1 MTSKDPIS
9 SPNIPSVLNERAQ
22 QLLKFV
28 VERYIR
34 DGQPVGSRTIAR
46 ESSLDLSPATIRNV
60 MADLEEMGLIKA
72 PHTSAGRIPTGHGYR
87 IFVDSLL
94 TVSTLEEGEISSL
107 RHQLLPATESKRVLE
122 SASSLLSEV
131 TSLAGVVMLP
141 KRELIALRQV
151 EFVALSGSRVL
162 VIFVVNDH
170 EVQNRVINTS
180 RAYTSSELQQATNYL
195 NEHFAG
201 RDLGEMRRVLLDE
214 MQETQQN
221 MNQLMLAVLEAANQA
236 IKEGGDEDYYMA
248 GQTNLMGYAEMS
260 NVERLRQLFDAFNR
274 KRDIL
279 HLLDQSLHADG
290 IQIFIGEESGY
301 QPLDECSVV
310 TAPYTVEGQIVGV
323 LGVIGPTRMRYDR
336 VIPIVD
342 VTAKLLGAALNQVR

>member
-1 MTSKDPIS
+1 M
-9 SPNIPSVLNERAQ
+9 IPKEPHTHTYPVLNERAQ

-34 DGQPVGSRTIAR
+34 DGQPVGSRTVSR
-46 ESSLDLSPATIRNV
+46 DSPLDLSPATIRNV
-60 MADLEEMGLIKA
+60 MCDLEDMGFIKS
-72 PHTSAGRIPTGHGYR
+72 PHTSAGRIPTVQGYR
-87 IFVDSLL
+87 LFVDSLL
-94 TVSTLEEGEISSL
+94 TVRALEEGEISSL
-107 RHQLLPATESKRVLE
+107 RHQLAPVPDTKRILE
-122 SASSLLSEV
+122 NASSLLSEV
-131 TSLAGVVMLP
+131 TAMAGVVMLP

-151 EFVALSGSRVL
+151 EFMALSGNRVL
-162 VIFVVNDH
+162 VILVMNDQ

-180 RAYTSSELQQATNYL
+180 RAYTPSELQQASNYL

-201 RDLGEMRRVLLDE
+201 KDLSDMRQGLFAEMEQARSD
-214 MQETQQN
+214 
-221 MNQLMLAVLEAANQA
+221 MNQLMLAAIEMANQA
-236 IKEGGDEDYYMA
+236 YKESSGDDYVLA

-260 NVERLRQLFDAFNR
+260 SVERLRQLFEAFNH

-279 HLLDQSLHADG
+279 YLLDQSLHADG

-310 TAPYTVEGQIVGV
+310 TAPYTVDGKVLGV

-336 VIPIVD
+336 VIPLVD
-342 VTAKLLGAALNQVR
+342 MTARLLGAALNQVR